1 MLTAVLTTAGFLLA
15 LVIVLVTVDCFLRN
29 ADPLDADPDGL
40 RRAMTDP
47 DRTHHR
53 DDQEPQP

>member
-1 MLTAVLTTAGFLLA
+1 MVLAILAAGGFVLA
-15 LVIVLVTVDCFLRN
+15 LATVLVTGDCFLHR
-29 ADPLDADPDGL
+29 ADPLDADPQGL
-40 RRAMTDP
+40 RRAMDDP